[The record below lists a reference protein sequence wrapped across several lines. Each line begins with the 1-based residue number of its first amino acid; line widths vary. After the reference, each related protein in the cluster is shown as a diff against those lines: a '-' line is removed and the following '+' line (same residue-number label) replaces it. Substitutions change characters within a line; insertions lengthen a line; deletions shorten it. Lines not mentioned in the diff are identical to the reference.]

1 MVDVALAFDKGEHV
15 HDAYSPFVIQIG
27 PATEIRLTYQQ
38 AMNLSHRLGRCL
50 HAYES
55 TPDPDQYGTF
65 SWSDY
70 VRAESDHPVR
80 L

>member
-1 MVDVALAFDKGEHV
+1 
-15 HDAYSPFVIQIG
+15 VIQIG

-65 SWSDY
+65 SWSDSTSMREARLLTY
-70 VRAESDHPVR
+70 EPRAIIRSGYDHHHTEGGDA
-80 L
+80 